1 MNALP
6 FCLLNYWYIAVMES
20 TEQQCLALGSLPAPL
35 GLLLLLHGGVAHQV
49 LEVRVPQ
56 TAPKYCF

>member
-6 FCLLNYWYIAVMES
+6 FCLLNYWYVAVMEM
-20 TEQQCLALGSLPAPL
+20 AVGSLPAPL

-56 TAPKYCF
+56 PAPKYCF